1 MILNLCSLVNGY
13 NKVRSVPLG
22 FTKLMLSSRLDLV
35 HSGLGISP
43 LEKVAELSVVL
54 GQQLCIF
61 PLVHQETCLEMCS
74 FTRQC
79 LASCAY
85 LDKENT
91 QAL

>member
-61 PLVHQETCLEMCS
+61 PFGSPGDLFGNVFFHKAVSGKLCL
-74 FTRQC
+74 FG
-79 LASCAY
+79 
-85 LDKENT
+85 
-91 QAL
+91 